1 MKKTGS
7 KNYTRREFVKA
18 AGAVTLSA
26 AIGGPMVIPR
36 RASAQKKTISLLHW
50 SHFVPPFNPELQR
63 QVEEW
68 GKLRGLEARVDF
80 IAIRDLAAKLAAEA
94 ESRRGHDVV
103 EVRFFAGPLY
113 RANLVPLGDVARDL
127 EKTAGPWLDI
137 AKYVGFVGG
146 EWVSLHWYYYNIPA
160 NINTDHWSKIGMSS
174 EDVAKLTWDGL
185 LEAAPKLQANK
196 TPVGMAISECSD
208 GNDNT
213 FTVLWSF
220 GASMAD
226 AQGNVT
232 INSPQTAAAV
242 EYVKK
247 LAKFMPED
255 IMAWDDSSN
264 NRFMLSGAGSWSP
277 NGPSVW
283 AVAKKDNMPI
293 QAKIDHVPMPAG
305 PAGRFRNALPICL
318 GVWKFSPNINL
329 AKDLVRYLL
338 KKENFEKQAEASWGY
353 NLPLLVGN
361 RTAKVWTREKA
372 LRYYE
377 PPKEPVYVSGYP
389 APPSPATQIALNLY
403 IIPTMF
409 AKAVSGETSTAK
421 AIEWAE
427 KQLKRIYAG

>member
-1 MKKTGS
+1 
-7 KNYTRREFVKA
+7 
-18 AGAVTLSA
+18 
-26 AIGGPMVIPR
+26 
-36 RASAQKKTISLLHW
+36 
-50 SHFVPPFNPELQR
+50 
-63 QVEEW
+63 
-68 GKLRGLEARVDF
+68 
-80 IAIRDLAAKLAAEA
+80 
-94 ESRRGHDVV
+94 
-103 EVRFFAGPLY
+103 
-113 RANLVPLGDVARDL
+113 
-127 EKTAGPWLDI
+127 
-137 AKYVGFVGG
+137 
-146 EWVSLHWYYYNIPA
+146 
-160 NINTDHWSKIGMSS
+160 
-174 EDVAKLTWDGL
+174 
-185 LEAAPKLQANK
+185 
-196 TPVGMAISECSD
+196 
-208 GNDNT
+208 
-213 FTVLWSF
+213 
-220 GASMAD
+220 
-226 AQGNVT
+226 
-232 INSPQTAAAV
+232 
-242 EYVKK
+242 VKK

-329 AKDLVRYLL
+329 AKDLIRYLL